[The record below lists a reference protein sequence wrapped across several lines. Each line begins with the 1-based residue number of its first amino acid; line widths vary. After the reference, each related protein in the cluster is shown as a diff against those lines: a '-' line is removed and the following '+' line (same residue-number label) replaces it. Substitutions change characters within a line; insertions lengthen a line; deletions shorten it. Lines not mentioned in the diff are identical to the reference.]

1 MSDLELIDFY
11 VKSKSVSAMC
21 NDIGIKYTNLVKN
34 ATKKENI
41 EKIAFEVKLEIIRL
55 YNGLVASEIK
65 NTQELRKRVE
75 ENEQNASPLQHRQSR

>member
-1 MSDLELIDFY
+1 MSDLELINFY
-11 VKSKSVSAMC
+11 VRAKSVSSMC
-21 NDIGIKYTNLVKN
+21 NNIGIKYTNLVKN

-41 EKIAFEVKLEIIRL
+41 EKIAYEVKLEIIRL

-65 NTQELRKRVE
+65 NTQDLRKRVE